1 MKKKTVALLLALVL
15 VVGVAAGGTMA
26 WLLDKTD
33 SITNTFTA
41 GDVAI
46 TLSETDPEND
56 NNAANNSYKMVPGA
70 TISKDPKVTV
80 TDTSE
85 SCYVFVELTKSD
97 NFDTF
102 MTYTVADGWTQGTG
116 DGEGGNGVP
125 TNVYYRTVNATDT
138 TRTFSVLSGDT
149 VSVKSDVTKAQLN
162 AVATNGQPTLTV
174 TAYACQLAKTSTEN
188 FTVGD
193 AWTQVSGLNNSG
205 NE

>member
-26 WLLDKTD
+26 WLLDKTE

-41 GDVAI
+41 GDVDI
-46 TLSETDPEND
+46 TLAETTTT
-56 NNAANNSYKMVPGA
+56 YKMVPGA

-80 TDTSE
+80 SETSE

-116 DGEGGNGVP
+116 EGGDGVP

-149 VSVKSDVTKAQLN
+149 VSVKSDVTKTQLN
-162 AVATNGQPTLTV
+162 NVATSGQPTLTV
-174 TAYACQLAKTSTEN
+174 TAYACQLAKTSSDN

-193 AWTQVSGLNNSG
+193 AWTQVNGLNSG
-205 NE
+205 N

>member
-15 VVGVAAGGTMA
+15 VVGVVAGGTMA

-33 SITNTFTA
+33 SITNTFTTS
-41 GDVAI
+41 DVDI
-46 TLSETDPEND
+46 NLTETATEFQ
-56 NNAANNSYKMVPGA
+56 MVPGA

-85 SCYVFVELTKSD
+85 SCYVFVELTKSE

-116 DGEGGNGVP
+116 SSEGGNGVP

-149 VSVKSDVTKAQLN
+149 VSVKSDVTKTQLN

-193 AWTQVSGLNNSG
+193 AWTQVKGFNAG

>member
-15 VVGVAAGGTMA
+15 AVGVAAGGTMA

-33 SITNTFTA
+33 SIVNTFTA
-41 GDVAI
+41 GDVDI
-46 TLSETDPEND
+46 TLDETTTT
-56 NNAANNSYKMVPGA
+56 YKMVPGA

-80 TDTSE
+80 TDASE
-85 SCYVFVELTKSD
+85 FCYVFVEPTKSE

-102 MTYTVADGWTQGTG
+102 MTYTVADGWTPGTG

-149 VSVKSDVTKAQLN
+149 VSVKSDVTKDQLN
-162 AVATNGQPTLTV
+162 DVATTNQPTLTV
-174 TAYACQLAKTSTEN
+174 TAYACQLAKTSTES
-188 FTVGD
+188 FTVGE
-193 AWTQVSGLNNSG
+193 AWTEVNGLNNSG
-205 NE
+205 N